1 MTEEKELI
9 VPSGWNQQIGSII
22 KAIGVGGGGN
32 NAVKNMYT
40 KGIEGVDFVIC
51 NTDLQVLHGS
61 PIPIKIQL
69 GKELTGGL
77 GAGCDPETGREA
89 AIEAIEEIRQVLE
102 DNTKMVFISAGL
114 GGGTG
119 TGAAP
124 IIAKEAKDKGILTVG
139 IVTLPFEDEGYE
151 ARARAVNGLQKMK
164 QHVDSLLVIDS
175 EKIYDIYPD
184 ISLFEALPKADDIVS
199 TAAKSIAEIITKRG
213 YINIDFADVKR
224 FMTDSGMALMGLGRA
239 SGEQR
244 ALKAVEQALNSPLLS
259 DNDISGAKKIL
270 VNITSGTKKPIVISE
285 LRELMA
291 QVKRASGGTADCKRG
306 VIQDESLDEDIAV
319 TIIATGFSI
328 KEYIDERRVYED
340 PKTVYNDEPLRV
352 PYDDEESEDF
362 GDGIRVKTVQ
372 LDLNDSLFPNYNSAA
387 TAENA
392 SSKPG
397 SGKFSVGQL
406 KDAEIAQLENIPAYE
421 RKNMKLNFNGRVSE
435 GETIKFTLGEKT
447 SGKHSLKENNAFL
460 NRDVD

>member
-1 MTEEKELI
+1 MTVEKELI

-32 NAVKNMYT
+32 NAVRNMYT

-51 NTDLQVLHGS
+51 NTDLQVLHES

-89 AIEAIEEIRQVLE
+89 AIEAIEEIRKVLE

-119 TGAAP
+119 TGAGP
-124 IIAKEAKDKGILTVG
+124 IIAKEAKEKGILTVG
-139 IVTLPFEDEGYE
+139 IVTLPFEDEGYD
-151 ARARAVNGLQKMK
+151 ARARAVDGLHKMK

-184 ISLFEALPKADDIVS
+184 MSLFDALPKADDIVA

-259 DNDISGAKKIL
+259 DNNISGAKKIL
-270 VNITSGTKKPIVISE
+270 VNITSGTKKPIVASE

-306 VIQDESLDEDIAV
+306 VIQDDTLDEEIAV

-328 KEYIDERRVYED
+328 KEYIDERRVYE
-340 PKTVYNDEPLRV
+340 EPQAVAPLKV
-352 PYDDEESEDF
+352 SYEDDEFEDF

-372 LDLNDSLFPNYNSAA
+372 LDVNDSMLSNYGPSA
-387 TAENA
+387 TIENPTP
-392 SSKPG
+392 KHV
-397 SGKFSVGQL
+397 SGRFSIGQL
-406 KDAEIAQLENIPAYE
+406 KDADIAQLENIPAYE
-421 RKNMKLNFNGRVSE
+421 RKNMKLNFSEKVSE
-435 GETIKFTLGEKT
+435 GETIKFTLGERT
-447 SGKHSLKENNAFL
+447 GGKHALKENNAFL

>member
-32 NAVKNMYT
+32 NAVRNMYT

-51 NTDLQVLHGS
+51 NTDLQVLHES

-139 IVTLPFEDEGYE
+139 IVTLPFEDEGYD
-151 ARARAVNGLQKMK
+151 ARARAVDGLHKMK

-184 ISLFEALPKADDIVS
+184 ISLFDALPKADDIVA

-270 VNITSGTKKPIVISE
+270 VNITSGTKKPIVTSE

-328 KEYIDERRVYED
+328 KEYIDERRAYEEEPQVVYD
-340 PKTVYNDEPLRV
+340 DVPLRV
-352 PYDDEESEDF
+352 SYDDDEFEDF

-372 LDLNDSLFPNYNSAA
+372 LDLNDSMLPNYSPATSENS
-387 TAENA
+387 T
-392 SSKPG
+392 SKHG

-406 KDAEIAQLENIPAYE
+406 KDADIAQLENIPAYE

-435 GETIKFTLGEKT
+435 GETIKFTIGEKT
-447 SGKHSLKENNAFL
+447 GGKHSLKENNAFL